1 MKKFVLLTLILLAVT
16 AVTLSSSFERE
27 SYFENGQLSE
37 KMSYKSGE
45 KDGLHEMYYPDGALF
60 LQANYQAGKRHG
72 IKTLFSPDGQIIET
86 EDWVLGKLSRTSKKP
101 KKKKSL
107 VKFEPFVC
115 GFGEINKLISSG
127 YDERVKN
134 LLPLAKAQFNS
145 LEAIQS
151 ELLVVLREGRPIIGS
166 IRIQLTKV
174 QASEVSKLF
183 SFVRTAQSGLVYKPL
198 QEVPKFAGPQIGQI
212 NDLLSKKQSDID
224 ELSKLG
230 LLKNETG

>member
-1 MKKFVLLTLILLAVT
+1 MKKFILLTLILLAVT

-115 GFGEINKLISSG
+115 GFGVTKELISSD

-145 LEAIQS
+145 LQAIQS
-151 ELLVVLREGRPIIGS
+151 ELLIVLREGRPILGS
-166 IRIQLTKV
+166 IRVQLTKA
-174 QASEVSKLF
+174 QASEASKLWR
-183 SFVRTAQSGLVYKPL
+183 FVSTAQSGLVYKPL
-198 QEVPKFAGPQIGQI
+198 QEVPKFTDSQISQI
-212 NDLLSKKQSDID
+212 NDLLPKEQSNID
-224 ELSKLG
+224 EFKTLELI
-230 LLKNETG
+230 

>member
-16 AVTLSSSFERE
+16 TVVLGSSFERE

-174 QASEVSKLF
+174 QASEVSELF

-198 QEVPKFAGPQIGQI
+198 QEVPKFTGPQIGQI

>member
-1 MKKFVLLTLILLAVT
+1 MKKLVLLTLILLAVT
-16 AVTLSSSFERE
+16 TVALGFSFERE

-115 GFGEINKLISSG
+115 GFGEINKLISSD

-145 LEAIQS
+145 LQAIQS
-151 ELLVVLREGRPIIGS
+151 ELLVVLREGRPIIGK

-198 QEVPKFAGPQIGQI
+198 LDAPKFTGPQVGQI
-212 NDLLSKKQSDID
+212 KDLLSKKQSDID

>member
-16 AVTLSSSFERE
+16 TVTLSSSFERE

-198 QEVPKFAGPQIGQI
+198 QEVPKFTGPQIGQI

>member
-1 MKKFVLLTLILLAVT
+1 MKKALLLSLTLLAVT
-16 AVTLSSSFERE
+16 TVALGSSFERE
-27 SYFENGQLSE
+27 SYFENGQLSV
-37 KMSYKSGE
+37 KMSYKFGE

-72 IKTLFSPDGQIIET
+72 IKTLFAPDGRIIET

-107 VKFEPFVC
+107 AKFEPFVC
-115 GFGEINKLISSG
+115 GFGEMNQLISSD
-127 YDERVKN
+127 YAERVKN
-134 LLPLAKAQFNS
+134 LLPLAKAQFNR
-145 LEAIQS
+145 LQAIQS
-151 ELLVVLREGRPIIGS
+151 ELLVVLREGKPIIGN

-198 QEVPKFAGPQIGQI
+198 QEARKFTDHQIRQI
-212 NDLLSKKQSDID
+212 NDLLPNGKDSFNS
-224 ELSKLG
+224 L
-230 LLKNETG
+230 

>member
-107 VKFEPFVC
+107 AKFEPFVC
-115 GFGEINKLISSG
+115 GFGVINELISSD
-127 YDERVKN
+127 YNERIKN
-134 LLPLAKAQFNS
+134 LSPLAKAQVAKLGAIESALEMVLSDGKS
-145 LEAIQS
+145 L
-151 ELLVVLREGRPIIGS
+151 IGS
-166 IRIQLTKV
+166 FRIQL
-174 QASEVSKLF
+174 SKLEA
-183 SFVRTAQSGLVYKPL
+183 SKASKLRWFVIKAQSDLVYKPL
-198 QEVPKFAGPQIGQI
+198 LDAPKFTEPQISQI
-212 NDLLSKKQSDID
+212 NDLLSKKHSDIA
-224 ELSKLG
+224 ELKDLR
-230 LLKNETG
+230 LVNNESA

>member
-183 SFVRTAQSGLVYKPL
+183 SFVRNAQSGLVYKPL
-198 QEVPKFAGPQIGQI
+198 REAPKFTDHQIRQI
-212 NDLLSKKQSDID
+212 NDLLPKEQSNID
-224 ELSKLG
+224 ELKKLG
-230 LLKNETG
+230 LLKNEPA

>member
-16 AVTLSSSFERE
+16 TVTLSSSFERE

-198 QEVPKFAGPQIGQI
+198 QEVPKFTGPQIGQI
-212 NDLLSKKQSDID
+212 NDLLLKKQSDID

>member
-16 AVTLSSSFERE
+16 TVALGSSFERE
-27 SYFENGQLSE
+27 SYFENGQLSA
-37 KMSYKSGE
+37 KMSYKFGE

-72 IKTLFSPDGQIIET
+72 IKTLFSPDGRIIET

-198 QEVPKFAGPQIGQI
+198 QEVPKFTGPQIGQI

>member
-1 MKKFVLLTLILLAVT
+1 MKKFVLLTLILFAVT
-16 AVTLSSSFERE
+16 TVTLSSSFERE

-60 LQANYQAGKRHG
+60 LQANYQAGNRHG

-145 LEAIQS
+145 LHAIQS
-151 ELLVVLREGRPIIGS
+151 ELLVVLREGRPIIGN

-183 SFVRTAQSGLVYKPL
+183 SLVRTAQSGLVYKPL
-198 QEVPKFAGPQIGQI
+198 QEVPKFTGPQIGQI

>member
-16 AVTLSSSFERE
+16 AVALGSSFERE

-198 QEVPKFAGPQIGQI
+198 QEVPKFTGPQIGQI

>member
-37 KMSYKSGE
+37 KMSYKFGE

-198 QEVPKFAGPQIGQI
+198 QEVPKFTGPQIGQI

>member
-198 QEVPKFAGPQIGQI
+198 QEVPKFTGPQIGQI

>member
-72 IKTLFSPDGQIIET
+72 IKALFSPDGQIIET

-198 QEVPKFAGPQIGQI
+198 QEVPKFTGPQIGQI

>member
-1 MKKFVLLTLILLAVT
+1 MKKFVLLTLILLAVA

-198 QEVPKFAGPQIGQI
+198 QEVPKFTGPQIGQI

>member
-16 AVTLSSSFERE
+16 TVALGSSFERE

-37 KMSYKSGE
+37 KMSYKFGE

-72 IKTLFSPDGQIIET
+72 IKTLFSPDGRIIET
-86 EDWVLGKLSRTSKKP
+86 EDWVLGKLSRTSKP

-107 VKFEPFVC
+107 AKFEPFVC
-115 GFGEINKLISSG
+115 GFGVINELISSD
-127 YDERVKN
+127 YDERVKD
-134 LLPLAKAQFNS
+134 LSPLAKAQFNS

-198 QEVPKFAGPQIGQI
+198 QEVPKFTGPQIGQI

>member
-16 AVTLSSSFERE
+16 TVALGSSFERE

-37 KMSYKSGE
+37 KMSYKFGE

-107 VKFEPFVC
+107 AKFEPFVC
-115 GFGEINKLISSG
+115 GFGEMNKLISSD
-127 YDERVKN
+127 YDERVKD
-134 LLPLAKAQFNS
+134 LSPLARAQFNS
-145 LEAIQS
+145 LQAIQS
-151 ELLVVLREGRPIIGS
+151 ELLVVLREGRPIIGN

-183 SFVRTAQSGLVYKPL
+183 SLVRTAQSGLVYKPL
-198 QEVPKFAGPQIGQI
+198 QEVPKFTEHQIRQI
-212 NDLLSKKQSDID
+212 NDLLPKEQSNID
-224 ELSKLG
+224 ELKKLG
-230 LLKNETG
+230 LLNNKSV

>member
-198 QEVPKFAGPQIGQI
+198 
-212 NDLLSKKQSDID
+212 
-224 ELSKLG
+224 
-230 LLKNETG
+230 

>member
-166 IRIQLTKV
+166 IRIQLTKA

-198 QEVPKFAGPQIGQI
+198 QEVPKFTGPQIGQI

>member
-72 IKTLFSPDGQIIET
+72 IKTLFSPDGRIIET

-198 QEVPKFAGPQIGQI
+198 QEVPKFTGPQIGQI

>member
-198 QEVPKFAGPQIGQI
+198 QEAPKFTDHQIRQI
-212 NDLLSKKQSDID
+212 NDLLPKEQSNID
-224 ELSKLG
+224 ELKKLG
-230 LLKNETG
+230 LLNNNSV